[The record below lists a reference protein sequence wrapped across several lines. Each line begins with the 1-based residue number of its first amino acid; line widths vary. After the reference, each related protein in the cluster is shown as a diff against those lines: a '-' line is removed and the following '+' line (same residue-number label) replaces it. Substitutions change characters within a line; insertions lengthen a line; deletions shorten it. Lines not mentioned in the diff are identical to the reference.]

1 MTGTTR
7 VIVGLN
13 GSLSS
18 LAALY
23 RAVDEAARRDATLVP
38 LTAWEPSDRDGL
50 RPLSELE
57 HGARKRL
64 DTTFE
69 QAYGGYPAGLVLH
82 PLVIRG
88 PAGPALVAAAG
99 PDDLIVLGAGGHG
112 RLDHLLRGSVTR
124 HCRTHA
130 PCPVVAVSPSELL
143 ESLELTARSGGP
155 VPLAAGRHDR
165 AAAGVRAR

>member
-23 RAVDEAARRDATLVP
+23 RAVDEAARRTATLVP
-38 LTAWEPSDRDGL
+38 LTAWEPTDRDSL

-57 HGARKRL
+57 HAARRRL
-64 DTTFE
+64 DTTFD
-69 QAYGGYPAGLVLH
+69 QAYGGYPGGLVHH

-99 PDDLIVLGAGGHG
+99 PDDLIVVGAGGHS
-112 RLDHLLRGSVTR
+112 RLDHLLHGSVTR

-130 PCPVVAVSPSELL
+130 PCPVITVSPSELL
-143 ESLELTARSGGP
+143 EKLELTARHGAP
-155 VPLAAGRHDR
+155 VPLAAGGSR
-165 AAAGVRAR
+165 